1 MDILGSVYFGK
12 YYFEVALVLRSSLL
26 LSSLLLNSE
35 AWVNLSEKDIRGLE
49 QTDEI
54 LLSRIL
60 EAESNTS
67 NTFKYLELGIMPVR
81 FEIMKRTIIF
91 LQYILKQEKTT
102 MIHKVFK
109 ATCDSP
115 IKKDFVSVC
124 QKYLKD
130 LKIELSFSEIE
141 KMGNWNFKNLVKE
154 KTKLAAF
161 EYLIKH
167 QKKQTKIDHIE
178 YFGLEMQEY
187 LLSGN
192 KNTELSKVIFKARSN
207 TLDVKINKRWKYED
221 VMCIGCQVKE
231 ESGEELMN
239 CESYGEIGEETEN
252 ISYKMFYGESN
263 SDMFLAASKIK
274 KRLKRRQVIMDND

>member
-1 MDILGSVYFGK
+1 
-12 YYFEVALVLRSSLL
+12 
-26 LSSLLLNSE
+26 
-35 AWVNLSEKDIRGLE
+35 
-49 QTDEI
+49 
-54 LLSRIL
+54 
-60 EAESNTS
+60 
-67 NTFKYLELGIMPVR
+67 
-81 FEIMKRTIIF
+81 
-91 LQYILKQEKTT
+91 
-102 MIHKVFK
+102 
-109 ATCDSP
+109 
-115 IKKDFVSVC
+115 
-124 QKYLKD
+124 
-130 LKIELSFSEIE
+130 
-141 KMGNWNFKNLVKE
+141 
-154 KTKLAAF
+154 
-161 EYLIKH
+161 
-167 QKKQTKIDHIE
+167 
-178 YFGLEMQEY
+178 MQVY